1 MAQHCR
7 GHVTHCLGGI
17 LARRGAATV
26 AVSGSRRL
34 TGAEFVAGVRR
45 LAAGLADRGVRRGD
59 VVAVVAFNSIEYM
72 ELFLAVTYVGAIIAP
87 LNYRWSFE
95 EATQALELV
104 QPSVLI
110 FDDSF
115 TSWAIRLTEN
125 KILPSVALYL
135 VLGDTSSI
143 SHAANFVPVDR
154 IKRTVKETTEI
165 EPFSAPNDVAL
176 ICFTSG
182 TTGQPKGVAI
192 SHTSLI
198 IQSLAKIA
206 IVGYGEDDVYLHT
219 APLCHIGG
227 ISSCMAILM
236 AGGCHVLIPKFDTK
250 LAFDAIREH
259 RVTSFITVPAIMADL
274 LSYARKEKIPDCGV
288 TVTKVLNGGG
298 GLSDDLING
307 AYQLFPHAAIFSAYG
322 MTEACSSLTFMALNK
337 PKLQEPNNQAGSY
350 YGGVCVGKPA
360 PHVEIQI
367 GIDGNNHNCS
377 QTGNILTRGLHTMV
391 GYWVNNKVIS
401 SDSVWNGW
409 LHTGDTGWMDKSGNL
424 WLMGRQKGRIKS
436 GGENVYPEEVE
447 LVLSQHP
454 GVAKVVVVGV
464 PDSRLGEKVI
474 ACVSIR
480 DDWKWV
486 DARVE
491 NQRDGNEVSGQILQD
506 HCRLKNLSRFKVPR
520 SYYLWRRPFPVTSTG
535 KIRRE
540 ELKREILANMQLPS
554 NL

>member
-1 MAQHCR
+1 
-7 GHVTHCLGGI
+7 
-17 LARRGAATV
+17 
-26 AVSGSRRL
+26 
-34 TGAEFVAGVRR
+34 
-45 LAAGLADRGVRRGD
+45 
-59 VVAVVAFNSIEYM
+59 
-72 ELFLAVTYVGAIIAP
+72 
-87 LNYRWSFE
+87 
-95 EATQALELV
+95 
-104 QPSVLI
+104 
-110 FDDSF
+110 
-115 TSWAIRLTEN
+115 
-125 KILPSVALYL
+125 
-135 VLGDTSSI
+135 
-143 SHAANFVPVDR
+143 
-154 IKRTVKETTEI
+154 
-165 EPFSAPNDVAL
+165 
-176 ICFTSG
+176 
-182 TTGQPKGVAI
+182 
-192 SHTSLI
+192 
-198 IQSLAKIA
+198 
-206 IVGYGEDDVYLHT
+206 
-219 APLCHIGG
+219 
-227 ISSCMAILM
+227 
-236 AGGCHVLIPKFDTK
+236 
-250 LAFDAIREH
+250 
-259 RVTSFITVPAIMADL
+259 
-274 LSYARKEKIPDCGV
+274 
-288 TVTKVLNGGG
+288 
-298 GLSDDLING
+298 
-307 AYQLFPHAAIFSAYG
+307 
-322 MTEACSSLTFMALNK
+322 
-337 PKLQEPNNQAGSY
+337 
-350 YGGVCVGKPA
+350 
-360 PHVEIQI
+360 
-367 GIDGNNHNCS
+367 
-377 QTGNILTRGLHTMV
+377 MV